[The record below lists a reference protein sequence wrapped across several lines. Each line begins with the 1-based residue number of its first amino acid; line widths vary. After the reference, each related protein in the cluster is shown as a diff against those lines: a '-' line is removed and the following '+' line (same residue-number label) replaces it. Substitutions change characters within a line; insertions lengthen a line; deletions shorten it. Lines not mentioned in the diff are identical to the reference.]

1 MRIFADIP
9 FFFGNAPLVF
19 VTDESAFAD
28 MVDHCSSVLHA
39 LYHSQNTAMCPLWL
53 LGRRLSGHGFM
64 LGGCWNALRI
74 QFLCNLCARLA
85 INHFHE
91 NTADYRSGFHVDDKV
106 MLVSRIGFI
115 PVWDCVHK
123 LCLLLFH
130 SHCRLDLLGQVF
142 AVIVID
148 KVLEGNIH
156 TDSLAFMFRAG
167 IMVIDRLEADTE
179 KRENMLQ
186 IVTNFKIVSTETG
199 KVFHYD
205 AANFSMLCALYHLCK
220 VRTIKVRAG
229 ETVIAEL
236 YTRQIAEKR
245 VLIQM
250 TIDEHTLRCDTVA
263 LVLDFVCALV
273 NVFKRQ
279 AQINSDLLF
288 HQATS
293 FLIFSQVFV
302 SAANSST

>member
-1 MRIFADIP
+1 
-9 FFFGNAPLVF
+9 
-19 VTDESAFAD
+19 
-28 MVDHCSSVLHA
+28 
-39 LYHSQNTAMCPLWL
+39 
-53 LGRRLSGHGFM
+53 
-64 LGGCWNALRI
+64 
-74 QFLCNLCARLA
+74 
-85 INHFHE
+85 
-91 NTADYRSGFHVDDKV
+91 
-106 MLVSRIGFI
+106 
-115 PVWDCVHK
+115 
-123 LCLLLFH
+123 
-130 SHCRLDLLGQVF
+130 
-142 AVIVID
+142 
-148 KVLEGNIH
+148 
-156 TDSLAFMFRAG
+156 MFRAV

-302 SAANSST
+302 SAANSSI